1 MGNHK
6 LEHHWSQVNIVSPIM
21 LEIVVVEILRKHVGV
36 RVIQSLDAG
45 ITITWME
52 MVVTPNM
59 DFVRRGILLEFVV
72 KLGNGSNGI
81 LARRNLSWSL
91 TLVVITIEVVWTP
104 QMVFINPIMITHVN
118 RTTDWPLV
126 NSMVDEGYKSVNVMN
141 PKGGYW

>member
-1 MGNHK
+1 
-6 LEHHWSQVNIVSPIM
+6 
-21 LEIVVVEILRKHVGV
+21 
-36 RVIQSLDAG
+36 
-45 ITITWME
+45 
-52 MVVTPNM
+52 
-59 DFVRRGILLEFVV
+59 
-72 KLGNGSNGI
+72 LGNGSNGI